1 MFKCKNCNSYQKRY
15 IGYLDNQPYC
25 RKCIL
30 LKEKT
35 FEVKNYQPNK
45 EYHAKLTYDL
55 TKTQQKAAKEILSF
69 IKQGKSV
76 LVDAVCGAGKTEIVY
91 TTIEY
96 FLNQG
101 KKIGFTIPRKDV
113 VIELYHRLKKD
124 YPQVDVIAVYG
135 NHTQKLEGQI
145 IVLTTYQLYRYHQHF
160 DLLIL
165 DEADAFP
172 FYNRLFLKRSCKGP
186 IIYLSATF
194 NTWYLKKI
202 PQQVQVHRR
211 FHNVDLPIPKII
223 LTLPFLQNKYLI
235 QSLKKFKAIKKQV
248 LIFVPTIF
256 IGKVLAKKLTIPFV
270 YAGLSSKQQI
280 VDDFKNKQFS
290 FLLTTT
296 ILERGITIDDIQ
308 VIIYQ
313 AEHYLFD
320 LKTLVQI
327 CGRVG
332 RKKAHPNGEII
343 FICSQKT
350 LAIKSCLKTLK
361 SKNNTIV

>member
-1 MFKCKNCNSYQKRY
+1 M
-15 IGYLDNQPYC
+15 ID
-25 RKCIL
+25 
-30 LKEKT
+30 
-35 FEVKNYQPNK
+35 
-45 EYHAKLTYDL
+45 
-55 TKTQQKAAKEILSF
+55 
-69 IKQGKSV
+69 
-76 LVDAVCGAGKTEIVY
+76 
-91 TTIEY
+91 
-96 FLNQG
+96 
-101 KKIGFTIPRKDV
+101 
-113 VIELYHRLKKD
+113 
-124 YPQVDVIAVYG
+124 
-135 NHTQKLEGQI
+135 
-145 IVLTTYQLYRYHQHF
+145 
-160 DLLIL
+160 
-165 DEADAFP
+165 
-172 FYNRLFLKRSCKGP
+172 
-186 IIYLSATF
+186 LSATF

-256 IGKVLAKKLTIPFV
+256 IGKALAKKLTIPFV

-296 ILERGITIDDIQ
+296 ILERGITIDDVQ
-308 VIIYQ
+308 VIVYQ
-313 AEHYLFD
+313 AEHSLFD

>member
-1 MFKCKNCNSYQKRY
+1 M
-15 IGYLDNQPYC
+15 
-25 RKCIL
+25 
-30 LKEKT
+30 
-35 FEVKNYQPNK
+35 
-45 EYHAKLTYDL
+45 
-55 TKTQQKAAKEILSF
+55 
-69 IKQGKSV
+69 
-76 LVDAVCGAGKTEIVY
+76 
-91 TTIEY
+91 
-96 FLNQG
+96 
-101 KKIGFTIPRKDV
+101 
-113 VIELYHRLKKD
+113 
-124 YPQVDVIAVYG
+124 
-135 NHTQKLEGQI
+135 
-145 IVLTTYQLYRYHQHF
+145 
-160 DLLIL
+160 
-165 DEADAFP
+165 
-172 FYNRLFLKRSCKGP
+172 
-186 IIYLSATF
+186 
-194 NTWYLKKI
+194 
-202 PQQVQVHRR
+202 
-211 FHNVDLPIPKII
+211 DLPIPKII

-256 IGKVLAKKLTIPFV
+256 IGKALAKKLTIPFV